1 MKNITIFIVD
11 DHRLFRE
18 GLKLIL
24 SGLSYVQE
32 VIDLGSGMEYLELLD
47 KKVPDITFM
56 DIEMP
61 EMDGVQTTS
70 AALLKYPELK
80 IVTLS
85 MHSDAI
91 YYRQMIQAGAKG
103 FLVKNSDIE
112 EVEETIG
119 HIMAGKSYISPEI
132 INNLLLQQN
141 ETPSCNLTEREVEVL
156 HHICKGLSNH
166 QIADTLNLSKRT
178 IDKHRE
184 NILSKT
190 NANNTAGLVMYAI
203 REGIIKL

>member
-24 SGLSYVQE
+24 SGLSYVEE
-32 VIDLGSGMEYLELLD
+32 VIDLGSGKEYLELID

-61 EMDGVQTTS
+61 EMDGVQTTA
-70 AALLKYPELK
+70 AALSIHPELK

-112 EVEETIG
+112 EVEETIR
-119 HIMAGKSYISPEI
+119 HIMADKSYISPEI

-141 ETPSCNLTEREVEVL
+141 ETPSCNLTEREMEVL

-178 IDKHRE
+178 VDKHRE

-190 NANNTAGLVMYAI
+190 NSNNTAGLVMYAI

>member
-1 MKNITIFIVD
+1 MNSITIFIVD
-11 DHRLFRE
+11 DHQLFRE
-18 GLKLIL
+18 GMKLIL
-24 SGLSYVQE
+24 SGLSYVKE
-32 VIDLGSGMEYLELLD
+32 VIDVGSGKEYLELLD
-47 KKVPDITFM
+47 TTIPDITFM

-61 EMDGVQTTS
+61 DMNGMQTTAS
-70 AALLKYPELK
+70 ALSKHPQLK

-112 EVEETIG
+112 EVEETIR
-119 HIMAGKSYISPEI
+119 HVMAGKSYISPEI

-156 HHICKGLSNH
+156 HHICKGLSNQ
-166 QIADTLNLSKRT
+166 QIAGTLNLSKRT

-203 REGIIKL
+203 REGIITL